1 MNSLFR
7 KIILLLIILAPVSVL
22 AQEQKSEKDKAPAST
37 HAQRKAAKKKWKEQR
52 KMEMQEKKAI
62 KEHHKRLQTKETRKR
77 MRKEKSKGNKMRANK
92 KEFFLV
98 RWFKYK
104 RH

>member
-1 MNSLFR
+1 MIFLVP
-7 KIILLLIILAPVSVL
+7 LMMHG
-22 AQEQKSEKDKAPAST
+22 QEQKPTQDKAPASSR
-37 HAQRKAAKKKWKEQR
+37 AQRKVAKQKWKEQR
-52 KMEMQEKKAI
+52 KVDMEEKKAV
-62 KEHHKRLQTKETRKR
+62 KEHHKRLQTKQTRKR
-77 MRKEKSKGNKMRANK
+77 MKQEKKKGDKMRANK

>member
-37 HAQRKAAKKKWKEQR
+37 HAQRKAAKHKWKEQR
-52 KMEMQEKKAI
+52 KIEMEEKKAI

-77 MRKEKSKGNKMRANK
+77 MRKEKRKGNKMRANK